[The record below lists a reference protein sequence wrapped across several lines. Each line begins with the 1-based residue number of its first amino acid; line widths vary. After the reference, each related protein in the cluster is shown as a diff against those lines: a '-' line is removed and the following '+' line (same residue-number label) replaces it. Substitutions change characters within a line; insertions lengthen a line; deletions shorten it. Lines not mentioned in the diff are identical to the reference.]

1 MFCETLR
8 VELEAWGFFVEC
20 FDSEEAAVTRFVN
33 NCLEPRPHGYVV
45 GPVPCGVYTLSVEGE
60 ATELMTAEMGQ
71 QQVPSGL
78 CQFRL

>member
-33 NCLEPRPHGYVV
+33 NCLEPRPHGCVV
-45 GPVPCGVYTLSVEGE
+45 IVRSFRGASL
-60 ATELMTAEMGQ
+60 LMTAEMDQ
-71 QQVPSGL
+71 QQVPGGL

>member
-1 MFCETLR
+1 MADDDRMFCETLR

-45 GPVPCGVYTLSVEGE
+45 NVNALSVG
-60 ATELMTAEMGQ
+60 A
-71 QQVPSGL
+71 S
-78 CQFRL
+78 